1 MPRTRPCVRRSFFHE
16 TGRAVRAWGENPYPC
31 AARPPRASPV
41 LACGPR
47 LRASKRRGAARRS
60 LQAGPAAM
68 MAQSR
73 SLHRTLITR

>member
-1 MPRTRPCVRRSFFHE
+1 MRRAEQCARGVRTRTR
-16 TGRAVRAWGENPYPC
+16 
-31 AARPPRASPV
+31 ARPPRASPV

>member
-1 MPRTRPCVRRSFFHE
+1 MRRAEQCAYGVRTR
-16 TGRAVRAWGENPYPC
+16 TRAH
-31 AARPPRASPV
+31 PPHASPV

-47 LRASKRRGAARRS
+47 LRASKRRGAVRRS
-60 LQAGPAAM
+60 LQAGPAA